1 MDMLTEMPIPLTVRL
16 QECPSGKE
24 SRRKRATLSSDPLLF
39 CNFNTNSSYTS
50 FISLDRCVTSTY
62 RQISLNWRPYDNQ
75 SILARAANRPL
86 SLHPCNKLFFE

>member
-39 CNFNTNSSYTS
+39 CNFNTNSSYTR
-50 FISLDRCVTSTY
+50 DRVEGGVGG
-62 RQISLNWRPYDNQ
+62 D
-75 SILARAANRPL
+75 LAPPL
-86 SLHPCNKLFFE
+86 FCKNKNKLNKK